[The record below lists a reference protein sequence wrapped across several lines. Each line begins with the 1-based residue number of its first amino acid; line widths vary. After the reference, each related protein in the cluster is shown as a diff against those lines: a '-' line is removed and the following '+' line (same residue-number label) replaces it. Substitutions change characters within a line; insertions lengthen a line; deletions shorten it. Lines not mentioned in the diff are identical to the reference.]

1 MATNYNYPSAED
13 IETQAKYRPG
23 VASNIFNVLTGG
35 LAGQITGSTQRAQ
48 EAARARQALLQEEF
62 GKRDEQR
69 TLERQLMVNALQQGI
84 AAPEGATLEEK
95 MADFRN
101 KALRRTLATV
111 QGTAEGL
118 KSPTGP
124 YQSPYQSDP
133 AFQISAA
140 QAQADLQKR
149 LVEYEQTE
157 TLQRRDLFNQAKGL
171 GVSVSP
177 EATSGEIRGAIEAKR
192 PSMQAG
198 AYTEEAGR
206 RATGQLQFLQQSG
219 EIPSVIDIN
228 TLSPE
233 EKIAY
238 AAHYSKQYD
247 EKNKEYAFKQKAK
260 AESNAV
266 SNFNQLLSNPQTD
279 KTALREAYL
288 NLPKDSQIEE
298 YRIAAGVARPAN
310 TKENESLDKYI
321 AAVDRSS
328 ALVGSIQSLV
338 GNRSIPNV
346 SQESFNGFTSW
357 MRGAKNK
364 LGAEDPS
371 LRSINNVVQEFQA
384 LIAQQRKDFFGASL
398 TDNEFEVAKQ
408 LFADPNQA
416 NFLPRVLE
424 LVDSIMSK
432 DEIQNKYT
440 RRGIFV
446 DSETKK
452 DIGDKRREYYKIKS
466 ELNFGGPKNSS
477 ASRNSEAK
485 KLKGELD
492 ALKAYITNAPSVS
505 ITNTPTSAQ

>member
-1 MATNYNYPSAED
+1 MATNYNYPSVEN
-13 IETQAKYRPG
+13 IETQAQYRPG

-62 GKRDEQR
+62 NKRDEQR
-69 TLERQLMVNALQQGI
+69 AIERQLFVNSLQQGI
-84 AAPEGATLEEK
+84 ALPEGATFEEK
-95 MADFRN
+95 MADAYR
-101 KALRRTLATV
+101 KRVRRDVAAAQGAT
-111 QGTAEGL
+111 EGL

-124 YQSPYQSDP
+124 YQSPLQSEP
-133 AFQISAA
+133 AFQIAAA
-140 QAQADLQKR
+140 QAQADLAKR
-149 LVEYEQTE
+149 LAEYEQTE

-171 GVSVSP
+171 GISVSP

-228 TLSPE
+228 ALSPE

-238 AAHYSKQYD
+238 ASHYSKQFD
-247 EKNKEYAFKQKAK
+247 EKNREYAFKQKSK
-260 AESNAV
+260 AESKAV
-266 SNFNQLLSNPQTD
+266 SDFHQMLSNPQTD
-279 KTALREAYL
+279 KTLLREAYL

-298 YRIAAGVARPAN
+298 YRIAAGVKRPA
-310 TKENESLDKYI
+310 TSKETESLDKYI
-321 AAVDRSS
+321 SAVEKSS
-328 ALVGSIQSLV
+328 TLAGSIQSLV
-338 GNRSIPNV
+338 GNRSIPDV

-371 LRSINNVVQEFQA
+371 LRSINNVVQEFQS
-384 LIAQQRKDFFGASL
+384 LIAEQRKDFFGASL
-398 TDNEFEVAKQ
+398 TDNEFKVAKE

-416 NFLPRVLE
+416 NFIPRVLA
-424 LVDSIMSK
+424 LVDSIMSN
-432 DEIQNKYT
+432 DEIQKKYT

-446 DSETKK
+446 DADTMK
-452 DIGDKRREYYKIKS
+452 DVENARSRYFKLKS
-466 ELNFGGPKNSS
+466 ELNFGGKKQGLTQDKM
-477 ASRNSEAK
+477 SRLE
-485 KLKGELD
+485 ELRR
-492 ALKAYITNAPSVS
+492 KQN
-505 ITNTPTSAQ
+505 Q